1 MTLRLANLKGR
12 AQFIVGDIASPRA
25 IDVATASNNSLSADP
40 MLCFAHWDSLKK
52 IAATLDAGSGTP
64 VAIADLSC
72 PVPQPRQMFAVGLN
86 YRQHAAEMGSPLPPL
101 PLVFAKFQSSLNS
114 PTGNIEILSDT
125 VDYESELVII
135 VGKGGRHIDE
145 AVAWD
150 HVAGLCAGQDVSD
163 RGLQYMGTPPQF
175 SLGKSRVGYSPIGPW
190 VTDMSNNDKRDDLQL
205 GCTVNGEQRQDTQTS
220 DMIFGIAH
228 IVAYMSTIVELF
240 PGDVIYTGSPF
251 GVGHGRKPQLYLK
264 PGDVVETT
272 LEGVGTIT
280 NRCI

>member
-12 AQFIVGDIASPRA
+12 AQFIVGDISSPRA

-40 MLCFAHWDSLKK
+40 MQSFVHWDALKK
-52 IAATLDAGSGTP
+52 LAATLDTSVGTP

-86 YRQHAAEMGSPLPPL
+86 YRKHAAEMGSPLPPL

-114 PTGNIEILSDT
+114 PTGNIEIQSDT

-135 VGKGGRHIDE
+135 VGKGGRNIAE
-145 AVAWD
+145 ATAWD
-150 HVAGLCAGQDVSD
+150 HIAGLCAGQDVSD

-190 VTDMSNNDKRDDLQL
+190 VTDMSNNDKRDDLRL

-251 GVGHGRKPQLYLK
+251 GVGHGRKPQVYLK
-264 PGDVVETT
+264 PGDVVETI

>member
-12 AQFIVGDIASPRA
+12 AQFIVGDITSPRA

-40 MLCFAHWDSLKK
+40 MQCFAHWDTLRKL
-52 IAATLDAGSGTP
+52 AATLDTNSGT
-64 VAIADLSC
+64 AISIADLSC

-86 YRQHAAEMGSPLPPL
+86 YRKHAAEMGSPLPPL

-125 VDYESELVII
+125 VDYESELVIV
-135 VGKGGRHIDE
+135 VGKGGRHINE
-145 AVAWD
+145 EQAWN
-150 HVAGLCAGQDVSD
+150 HVAGLCVGQDVSD

-251 GVGHGRKPQLYLK
+251 GVGHGRKPQVYLK

>member
-40 MLCFAHWDSLKK
+40 MQCFAHWDTLKK
-52 IAATLDAGSGTP
+52 LAATLNASTGTH

-72 PVPQPRQMFAVGLN
+72 PVPLPRQMFAVGLN
-86 YRQHAAEMGSPLPPL
+86 YRKHAAEMGSPLPPL
-101 PLVFAKFQSSLNS
+101 PLVFAKFQSSLNT
-114 PTGNIEILSDT
+114 PTGNIEILSET

-145 AVAWD
+145 ATAWD

-240 PGDVIYTGSPF
+240 PGDVVYTGSPF
-251 GVGHGRKPQLYLK
+251 GVGHGRKPQVYLK

>member
-40 MLCFAHWDSLKK
+40 MQCFAHWDSLKK
-52 IAATLDAGSGTP
+52 LAATLDASTGSA

-86 YRQHAAEMGSPLPPL
+86 YRKHAAEMGSPLPPL

-114 PTGNIEILSDT
+114 PTGNIEIQSDT

-135 VGKGGRHIDE
+135 VGKGGRNIVE
-145 AVAWD
+145 AAAWD

-228 IVAYMSTIVELF
+228 IVSYMSTIVELF

-251 GVGHGRKPQLYLK
+251 GVGHGRKPQVYLQ

>member
-40 MLCFAHWDSLKK
+40 MQCFAHWDTLKK
-52 IAATLDAGSGTP
+52 LAATLDVSTGAP

-72 PVPQPRQMFAVGLN
+72 PVPNPRQMFAVGLN
-86 YRQHAAEMGSPLPPL
+86 YRKHAAEMGSPLPPL
-101 PLVFAKFQSSLNS
+101 PLVFAKFQSSLNT

-145 AVAWD
+145 AAAWD

-190 VTDMSNNDKRDDLQL
+190 VTDMSNNDKRDNLQL
-205 GCTVNGEQRQDTQTS
+205 GCTVNGEQRQDTHTS

-251 GVGHGRKPQLYLK
+251 GVGHGRKPQVYLK
-264 PGDVVETT
+264 PGDVVVTT

>member
-40 MLCFAHWDSLKK
+40 MLSFAHWDSLKK
-52 IAATLDAGSGTP
+52 LAATLDAGSGTP

>member
-40 MLCFAHWDSLKK
+40 MQCFAHWDTLKK
-52 IAATLDAGSGTP
+52 LAATLDANTGTP

-72 PVPQPRQMFAVGLN
+72 PVPLPRQMFAVGLN
-86 YRQHAAEMGSPLPPL
+86 YRKHAAEMGSPLPPL
-101 PLVFAKFQSSLNS
+101 PLVFAKFQSSLNT
-114 PTGNIEILSDT
+114 PTGNIEILSET

-145 AVAWD
+145 ATAWD

-251 GVGHGRKPQLYLK
+251 GVGHGRKPQMYLK

>member
-1 MTLRLANLKGR
+1 VTLRLANLKGR

-25 IDVATASNNSLSADP
+25 IDVAVASKNSLSADP

-52 IAATLDAGSGTP
+52 LAATLDISAGTP

-135 VGKGGRHIDE
+135 IGKGGRHIDE
-145 AVAWD
+145 AAAWD
-150 HVAGLCAGQDVSD
+150 HIAGLCAGQDVSD

-190 VTDMSNNDKRDDLQL
+190 VTDMTNNDKRDDLQL
-205 GCTVNGEQRQDTQTS
+205 GCTVNGEQRQNTQTS

-251 GVGHGRKPQLYLK
+251 GVGHGRKPQVYLK

>member
-25 IDVATASNNSLSADP
+25 IDIATASNNSLSADP
-40 MLCFAHWDSLKK
+40 MQCFAHWDTLKK
-52 IAATLDAGSGTP
+52 LAATLDVSTGAP

-72 PVPQPRQMFAVGLN
+72 PVPNPRQMFAVGLN
-86 YRQHAAEMGSPLPPL
+86 YRKHAAEMGSPLPPL
-101 PLVFAKFQSSLNS
+101 PLVFAKFQSSLNT
-114 PTGNIEILSDT
+114 PTGNIKILSDT

-251 GVGHGRKPQLYLK
+251 GVGHGRKPQMYLK
-264 PGDVVETT
+264 PGDVVVTT

>member
-40 MLCFAHWDSLKK
+40 MLCFALWDSLKK
-52 IAATLDAGSGTP
+52 LAATLDVNAGSP

-125 VDYESELVII
+125 VDYESELVIV

>member
-40 MLCFAHWDSLKK
+40 MQCFAHWNALKK
-52 IAATLDAGSGTP
+52 IAATLDTNSGNA
-64 VAIADLSC
+64 VSISDLSC

-86 YRQHAAEMGSPLPPL
+86 YRKHAAEMGSPLPPL

-125 VDYESELVII
+125 VDYESELVIV
-135 VGKGGRHIDE
+135 VGKGGRHINE
-145 AVAWD
+145 EQAWN
-150 HVAGLCAGQDVSD
+150 HVAGLCVGQDVSD

-190 VTDMSNNDKRDDLQL
+190 VTDMSNNDKRDDLHL

-228 IVAYMSTIVELF
+228 IVAYMSTIVELY

-251 GVGHGRKPQLYLK
+251 GVGHGRKPQVYLK

>member
-12 AQFIVGDIASPRA
+12 AQFIVGDISSPRA

-40 MLCFAHWDSLKK
+40 MQSFVHWDALKK
-52 IAATLDAGSGTP
+52 LAATLDTSVGTS

-86 YRQHAAEMGSPLPPL
+86 YRKHAAEMGSPLPPL

-114 PTGNIEILSDT
+114 PTGNIEIQSDT

-135 VGKGGRHIDE
+135 VGKGGRNIAE
-145 AVAWD
+145 ATAWD
-150 HVAGLCAGQDVSD
+150 HIAGLCAGQDVSD

-190 VTDMSNNDKRDDLQL
+190 VTDMSSNDKRDDLQL

-251 GVGHGRKPQLYLK
+251 GVGHGRKPQVYLK

>member
-40 MLCFAHWDSLKK
+40 MQCFAHWDTLKK
-52 IAATLDAGSGTP
+52 LAATLDASTGTS

-72 PVPQPRQMFAVGLN
+72 PVPLPRQMFAVGLN
-86 YRQHAAEMGSPLPPL
+86 YRKHAAEMGSPLPPL
-101 PLVFAKFQSSLNS
+101 PLVFAKFQSSLNT

-145 AVAWD
+145 ATAWD

-175 SLGKSRVGYSPIGPW
+175 SLGKSRIGYSPIGPW

-251 GVGHGRKPQLYLK
+251 GVGHGRKPQMYLK

>member
-25 IDVATASNNSLSADP
+25 IDVAVASKNSLSADP

-52 IAATLDAGSGTP
+52 LAATLDTSAGTP

-135 VGKGGRHIDE
+135 IGKGGRHIDE
-145 AVAWD
+145 AVAWN

-163 RGLQYMGTPPQF
+163 RGLQYMGSPPQF

-205 GCTVNGEQRQDTQTS
+205 GCTVNGEQRQNTRTS

-228 IVAYMSTIVELF
+228 IVSYMSTIVELF

>member
-52 IAATLDAGSGTP
+52 LSATLDASTGAP
-64 VAIADLSC
+64 DAIADLSC

-145 AVAWD
+145 TKAWD

-163 RGLQYMGTPPQF
+163 RGLQYMGSPPQF

-190 VTDMSNNDKRDDLQL
+190 VTDMSNNNKRDDLQL

-240 PGDVIYTGSPF
+240 PGDIIYTGSPF
-251 GVGHGRKPQLYLK
+251 GVGHGRKPQLYLQ

>member
-12 AQFIVGDIASPRA
+12 AQFIVGDISSPRA

-40 MLCFAHWDSLKK
+40 MQCFSHWDVLKK
-52 IAATLDAGSGTP
+52 LAASLDVSAGTP

-86 YRQHAAEMGSPLPPL
+86 YRKHAAEMGSPLPPL
-101 PLVFAKFQSSLNS
+101 PLVFAKFQSSLNT
-114 PTGNIEILSDT
+114 PTGDIEILSDT

-135 VGKGGRHIDE
+135 VGKGGRHIEE
-145 AVAWD
+145 ASAWD

-190 VTDMSNNDKRDDLQL
+190 VTDMSNNDNRDDLQL

-251 GVGHGRKPQLYLK
+251 GVGHGRKPQVYLK

>member
-52 IAATLDAGSGTP
+52 LAATLDVNAGSP

-125 VDYESELVII
+125 VDYESELVIV

-190 VTDMSNNDKRDDLQL
+190 VTDMSNNDKRNDLQL

>member
-40 MLCFAHWDSLKK
+40 MQCFAHWDTLKK
-52 IAATLDAGSGTP
+52 LAATLDAGTGTP

-86 YRQHAAEMGSPLPPL
+86 YRQHAVEMGSPLPPL
-101 PLVFAKFQSSLNS
+101 PLVFAKFQSSLNT

-145 AVAWD
+145 AAAWD

-190 VTDMSNNDKRDDLQL
+190 VTDMSNNDKRDDLRL

-251 GVGHGRKPQLYLK
+251 GVGHGRKPQVYLK

>member
-52 IAATLDAGSGTP
+52 LAATLDVSAGSP

-125 VDYESELVII
+125 VDYESELVIV

-150 HVAGLCAGQDVSD
+150 HVAGLCVGQDVSD

>member
-40 MLCFAHWDSLKK
+40 MQCFAHWNALKK
-52 IAATLDAGSGTP
+52 IAATLDTNSGNA
-64 VAIADLSC
+64 VSISDLSC

-86 YRQHAAEMGSPLPPL
+86 YRKHAAEMGSPLPPL

-125 VDYESELVII
+125 VDYESELVIVI
-135 VGKGGRHIDE
+135 GKGGRHINE
-145 AVAWD
+145 ELAWN
-150 HVAGLCAGQDVSD
+150 HVAGLCVGQDVSD

-228 IVAYMSTIVELF
+228 IVAYMSTIVELY

-251 GVGHGRKPQLYLK
+251 GVGHGRKPQVYLK

>member
-12 AQFIVGDIASPRA
+12 AQFIVGNITSPRA

-40 MLCFAHWDSLKK
+40 MQCFAHWDTLKK
-52 IAATLDAGSGTP
+52 LAATLDTNSGT
-64 VAIADLSC
+64 AISIADLSC

-86 YRQHAAEMGSPLPPL
+86 YRKHAAEMGSPLPPL

-125 VDYESELVII
+125 VDYESELVIV
-135 VGKGGRHIDE
+135 VGKGGRHINE
-145 AVAWD
+145 EHSWN
-150 HVAGLCAGQDVSD
+150 HVAGLCVGQDVSD

-251 GVGHGRKPQLYLK
+251 GVGHGRKPQVYLK

>member
-25 IDVATASNNSLSADP
+25 VDVATASNNSLSADP

-52 IAATLDAGSGTP
+52 LAATLDVSAGSP

-125 VDYESELVII
+125 VDYESELVIV

-150 HVAGLCAGQDVSD
+150 HVAGLCVGQDVSD

>member
-12 AQFIVGDIASPRA
+12 AQFIVGDISSPRA

-40 MLCFAHWDSLKK
+40 MQCFAHWDVLKK
-52 IAATLDAGSGTP
+52 LAATLDASAGTL

-72 PVPQPRQMFAVGLN
+72 PVPHPRQMFAVGLN
-86 YRQHAAEMGSPLPPL
+86 YRKHAAEMGSPLPPL
-101 PLVFAKFQSSLNS
+101 PLVFAKFQSSLNT

-145 AVAWD
+145 ASAWD
-150 HVAGLCAGQDVSD
+150 HVAGLCVGQDVSD

-251 GVGHGRKPQLYLK
+251 GVGHGRKPQVYLK

>member
-12 AQFIVGDIASPRA
+12 AQFIVGDISSPRA

-40 MLCFAHWDSLKK
+40 MQCFSHWDVLKK
-52 IAATLDAGSGTP
+52 LAASLDVSAGTP

-86 YRQHAAEMGSPLPPL
+86 YRKHAAEMGSPLPPL
-101 PLVFAKFQSSLNS
+101 PLVFAKFQSSLNT
-114 PTGNIEILSDT
+114 PTGDIEILSDT

-135 VGKGGRHIDE
+135 VGKGGRHIEE
-145 AVAWD
+145 ASAWD

-251 GVGHGRKPQLYLK
+251 GVGHGRKPQVYLK

>member
-1 MTLRLANLKGR
+1 VTLRLANLKGR

-25 IDVATASNNSLSADP
+25 IDVAVASKNSLSADP
-40 MLCFAHWDSLKK
+40 MLCFAHWDSLTKL
-52 IAATLDAGSGTP
+52 AATLDISAGTP

-135 VGKGGRHIDE
+135 IGKGGRHIDE
-145 AVAWD
+145 AAAWD
-150 HVAGLCAGQDVSD
+150 HIAGLCAGQDVSD

-190 VTDMSNNDKRDDLQL
+190 VTDMTNNDKRDDLQL
-205 GCTVNGEQRQDTQTS
+205 GCTVNGEQRQNTQTS

-251 GVGHGRKPQLYLK
+251 GVGHGRKPQVYLK

>member
-40 MLCFAHWDSLKK
+40 MQCFAHWDTLKK
-52 IAATLDAGSGTP
+52 LAATLDVSTGAP

-72 PVPQPRQMFAVGLN
+72 PVPNPRQMFAVGLN
-86 YRQHAAEMGSPLPPL
+86 YRKHAAEMGSPLPPL
-101 PLVFAKFQSSLNS
+101 PLVFAKFQSSLNT

-145 AVAWD
+145 AAAWD

-190 VTDMSNNDKRDDLQL
+190 VTDMSNNDKRDNLQL
-205 GCTVNGEQRQDTQTS
+205 GCTVNGEQRQDTHTS
-220 DMIFGIAH
+220 DMIFGITH

-251 GVGHGRKPQLYLK
+251 GVGHGRKPQVYLK
-264 PGDVVETT
+264 PGDVVVTT

>member
-40 MLCFAHWDSLKK
+40 MQCFAHWNALKK
-52 IAATLDAGSGTP
+52 IAATLDTNSGNA
-64 VAIADLSC
+64 VSISDLSC

-86 YRQHAAEMGSPLPPL
+86 YRKHAAEMGSPLPPL

-114 PTGNIEILSDT
+114 PAGNIEILSDT
-125 VDYESELVII
+125 VDYESELVIVI
-135 VGKGGRHIDE
+135 GKGGRHINE
-145 AVAWD
+145 ELAWN
-150 HVAGLCAGQDVSD
+150 HVAGLCVGQDISD

-228 IVAYMSTIVELF
+228 IVAYMSTIVELY

-251 GVGHGRKPQLYLK
+251 GVGHGRKPQVYLK

>member
-40 MLCFAHWDSLKK
+40 MQCFAHWNALKK
-52 IAATLDAGSGTP
+52 IAATLDTNSGNA
-64 VAIADLSC
+64 VSISDLSC

-86 YRQHAAEMGSPLPPL
+86 YRKHAAEMGSPLPPL

-125 VDYESELVII
+125 VDYESELVIVI
-135 VGKGGRHIDE
+135 SKGGRHINE
-145 AVAWD
+145 ELAWN
-150 HVAGLCAGQDVSD
+150 HVAGLCVGQDVSD

-228 IVAYMSTIVELF
+228 IVAYMSTIVELY

-251 GVGHGRKPQLYLK
+251 GVGHGRKPQVYLK

>member
-52 IAATLDAGSGTP
+52 LAATLDAGSGTP
-64 VAIADLSC
+64 VAVADLSC

>member
-52 IAATLDAGSGTP
+52 LAATLDVNAGSP

-125 VDYESELVII
+125 VDYESELVIV

>member
-40 MLCFAHWDSLKK
+40 MQCFAHWDTLKK
-52 IAATLDAGSGTP
+52 LAATLDSGTGTP

-101 PLVFAKFQSSLNS
+101 PLVFAKFQSSLNT
-114 PTGNIEILSDT
+114 PTGNIEIQSDT

-135 VGKGGRHIDE
+135 VGKGGRNIDE
-145 AVAWD
+145 AAAWD
-150 HVAGLCAGQDVSD
+150 HIAGLCAGQDVSD

-251 GVGHGRKPQLYLK
+251 GVGHGRKPQMYLK
-264 PGDVVETT
+264 AGDVVETT

>member
-52 IAATLDAGSGTP
+52 LASTLDVSAGSP
-64 VAIADLSC
+64 VDIADLSC

-125 VDYESELVII
+125 VEYESELVIV

-150 HVAGLCAGQDVSD
+150 HVAGLCVGQDVSD

>member
-12 AQFIVGDIASPRA
+12 AQFIVGDITAPCA

-40 MLCFAHWDSLKK
+40 MQCLAHWDTLKK
-52 IAATLDAGSGTP
+52 LAATLDAGTGSP

-86 YRQHAAEMGSPLPPL
+86 YRKHAAEMGSPLPPL

-114 PTGNIEILSDT
+114 PTGSIEIQSDT

-135 VGKGGRHIDE
+135 VGKGGRNIVE
-145 AVAWD
+145 ATAWD

-163 RGLQYMGTPPQF
+163 RGLQYMGSPPQF

-228 IVAYMSTIVELF
+228 IIAYMSTIVELF

-251 GVGHGRKPQLYLK
+251 GVGHGRKPQVYLK
-264 PGDVVETT
+264 PGDIVETT

-280 NRCI
+280 NRCV

>member
-40 MLCFAHWDSLKK
+40 MQCFAHWDTLKK
-52 IAATLDAGSGTP
+52 LAATLDASAGTS

-72 PVPQPRQMFAVGLN
+72 PVPLPRQMFAVGLN
-86 YRQHAAEMGSPLPPL
+86 YRKHAAEMGSPLPPL
-101 PLVFAKFQSSLNS
+101 PLVFAKFQSSLNT

-145 AVAWD
+145 ATAWD

-251 GVGHGRKPQLYLK
+251 GVGHGRKPQMYLK

>member
-52 IAATLDAGSGTP
+52 LASTLDVSAGSP